1 MRTTVPDT
9 RVLSLQAH
17 KTGEGVTQMAEAAE
31 VDLPPLELPELVAPA
46 AHQAC
51 TSWVIFSDLHVK
63 GASIDVCEQV
73 LHQVHEAALQK
84 QAGVI
89 FLGDF
94 WHVRGS
100 LSVELLNRVLK
111 SLRQWTQPVIMIPG
125 NHDQV
130 RKRFIPVFIIVQLLA
145 FSFFGIFSRS
155 RFLFPP
161 FH

>member
-1 MRTTVPDT
+1 
-9 RVLSLQAH
+9 
-17 KTGEGVTQMAEAAE
+17 MAEAAE